1 MSACAKRFWGDGT
14 PCTRPDNTEGS
25 KEMKAKL
32 AEMIAKREAQDERF
46 GFQVEAPRPLEPAT
60 QLSNPKLNARRQK

>member
-1 MSACAKRFWGDGT
+1 MSSCAKRFWGDGT

-46 GFQVEAPRPLEPAT
+46 GFQASQAECAALSK
-60 QLSNPKLNARRQK
+60 LSNPRVNGSQR

>member
-46 GFQVEAPRPLEPAT
+46 GFQVAPAAAPAT
-60 QLSNPKLNARRQK
+60 QLSNPKLNARRQR